1 MAANAFIVSSGL
13 RGFGATGAP
22 DEPIEGARI
31 APSMADQWASY
42 TGADKVGSGLTSII
56 PDVVPPQVKVAVGND
71 PMRIRAYSGAILG
84 VHAAIGYGAYRLFK
98 AKHPVLGVLATI
110 AALGGVAQVPALV
123 SGKWA
128 GQA

>member
-13 RGFGATGAP
+13 RGFGMAEQDKPA
-22 DEPIEGARI
+22 EGVRI

-42 TGADKVGSGLTSII
+42 TGADKVGSNLTSVI
-56 PDVVPPQVKVAVGND
+56 PDVVPASVKATVGNN
-71 PMRIRAYSGAILG
+71 PTQVRAYSAAILG

-98 AKHPVLGVLATI
+98 TKHPVWGTI
-110 AALGGVAQVPALV
+110 VGLLALGGVAQVPALV

>member
-22 DEPIEGARI
+22 DEPIEGARVL
-31 APSMADQWASY
+31 PSMADQWAAY
-42 TGADKVGSGLTSII
+42 TGADKVGPSLLHV
-56 PDVVPPQVKVAVGND
+56 PDVVPASVKLAVGND
-71 PMRIRAYSGAILG
+71 PMRVRAYSGAILG

-98 AKHPVLGVLATI
+98 AKHPVWGTI
-110 AALGGVAQVPALV
+110 VGLLALGGVAQVPALV